1 MKPSLRRLVLGLLAL
16 VLVIAGWVVAAPFF
30 ISERSLR
37 LAIESVLGHNEAMAL
52 KLTGDIQTSLSPAP
66 TIAFGPVVLTSH
78 RNNDVLATIPR
89 IEAKLSLL
97 PLLIGRAQVSGLTLH
112 EAKFRV
118 AINSEGRSNWDDV
131 GPGVG
136 KAIESG
142 QYPMMTIRNG
152 SLLLDDRASDQLIE
166 IPDVNLVVGWPGLS
180 SSLTLTGT
188 MTSRN
193 ETLAFQASIADPSAI
208 VRGSESTVSIS
219 GSVPTMKIRFDGRL
233 TGGPRPQAVG
243 TFAAESPSLRAFLGW
258 LGHDVGAQTGSVLAR
273 FAVKGDAAIT
283 PGQLVIRR
291 ADLDLDGNAATGAIT
306 VRQDRKKLSIG
317 GTLDATKLVFTSY
330 FADMPLVPDTGG
342 RWSATPVN
350 MTIFTAADLDL
361 RISAREVQIA
371 TVQLAKVGAS
381 ITSRAGKLTL
391 TVGEASAYG
400 GTMRGSF
407 TYGPEQSNN
416 EMQAV
421 LAAQRIDLGK
431 GFAEWFGF
439 RRFEGTGNIQLNI
452 RARGT
457 SIESFSRS
465 LNGTASLIAIDG
477 ALNGINAEA
486 ILRRLER
493 RPLAGG
499 AGEARSGRTLFT
511 RAATTIKIADGLAT
525 TSDLAFDGPTVNVV
539 MEGQA
544 TLATREL
551 DLKGVASLKR
561 IQPQPQSNAFD
572 LPFVVQGPW
581 NDPFVLPDP
590 DALIRRSQAAAP
602 LLDRSRDRDAVRAV
616 MDAIRQHSGGEIDI
630 KPDNPAGIL
639 PLFPLILPPDMQKQ

>member
-1 MKPSLRRLVLGLLAL
+1 
-16 VLVIAGWVVAAPFF
+16 
-30 ISERSLR
+30 
-37 LAIESVLGHNEAMAL
+37 
-52 KLTGDIQTSLSPAP
+52 
-66 TIAFGPVVLTSH
+66 
-78 RNNDVLATIPR
+78 
-89 IEAKLSLL
+89 
-97 PLLIGRAQVSGLTLH
+97 
-112 EAKFRV
+112 
-118 AINSEGRSNWDDV
+118 
-131 GPGVG
+131 
-136 KAIESG
+136 
-142 QYPMMTIRNG
+142 
-152 SLLLDDRASDQLIE
+152 
-166 IPDVNLVVGWPGLS
+166 
-180 SSLTLTGT
+180 
-188 MTSRN
+188 
-193 ETLAFQASIADPSAI
+193 
-208 VRGSESTVSIS
+208 
-219 GSVPTMKIRFDGRL
+219 
-233 TGGPRPQAVG
+233 
-243 TFAAESPSLRAFLGW
+243 
-258 LGHDVGAQTGSVLAR
+258 
-273 FAVKGDAAIT
+273 
-283 PGQLVIRR
+283 
-291 ADLDLDGNAATGAIT
+291 
-306 VRQDRKKLSIG
+306 
-317 GTLDATKLVFTSY
+317 
-330 FADMPLVPDTGG
+330 
-342 RWSATPVN
+342 

-361 RISAREVQIA
+361 RVSAREVQIA
-371 TVQLAKVGAS
+371 SVQLAKVGAS

-407 TYGPEQSNN
+407 TYGPEQSNS

-452 RARGT
+452 RARGN

-511 RAATTIKIADGLAT
+511 RAATTLKIADGLAT
-525 TSDLAFDGPTVNVV
+525 TDDLAFDGPTVNVV

-561 IQPQPQSNAFD
+561 SQPQPSSNAFD
-572 LPFVVQGPW
+572 LPFIVQGPW

-602 LLDRSRDRDAVRAV
+602 LLDRSRDKDAVRAV
-616 MDAIRQHSGGEIDI
+616 MDAIRQHSGGDIDI
-630 KPDNPAGIL
+630 KPENPAGLL
-639 PLFPLILPPDMQKQ
+639 PLFPLVLPPACKNRKSRNSEEPPCRLSTPLRFSPHSASVAQPWRRILPVVNGSMRMAAPGSVSPPVVTRYAGPFHG